1 MWAGKRLANF
11 ERGRMRP
18 NLETPGLCD
27 SDYDLVLW
35 FAGALLC
42 LLFIVRPR
50 GPRREGGMTCMA
62 LSTWYLMTLQGHV
75 SDYNSRLL
83 EHWHGRGTVM
93 GQKSE
98 DPVESA
104 VFVLV

>member
-1 MWAGKRLANF
+1 M
-11 ERGRMRP
+11 
-18 NLETPGLCD
+18 
-27 SDYDLVLW
+27 V
-35 FAGALLC
+35 
-42 LLFIVRPR
+42 
-50 GPRREGGMTCMA
+50 

-75 SDYNSRLL
+75 SDYNSRLV